1 MPKGNGI
8 SRVRVSRTFSE
19 RVTSTHL
26 SLNSAHSCAGTT
38 DDERVFSGPDRAR
51 VGMRTHRFR
60 NCFLMSSPSS
70 CRVTRGRLRF
80 RGGRTPAIAALAKW
94 ALESVKIIG
103 AESQKKRRTQIR
115 RKIEFSHFLAL
126 SPHWYVRLHLAG
138 RMSAKHRL
146 KRRDD
151 PRHPQTIRVKSV
163 KARKPRERVHFS

>member
-80 RGGRTPAIAALAKW
+80 RGGRTPAIAARAKW

-115 RKIEFSHFLAL
+115 RKIEFSHFL
-126 SPHWYVRLHLAG
+126 PTVHLAR